1 MQQKKISAKDRY
13 EEFSIVFLWLF
24 VVDKF
29 EGIKRDKLISRA
41 FPAHQ
46 AKPVVSWSRPAKAK
60 L

>member
-29 EGIKRDKLISRA
+29 EGIKRELGRNI
-41 FPAHQ
+41 
-46 AKPVVSWSRPAKAK
+46 
-60 L
+60 